1 MQKRNPGNQTAT
13 QQTRKEY
20 QRRKRL
26 ARKAKF
32 EIALEKRVKVLVK
45 EISRLNQLIKQ
56 NEAEKKQHESKV

>member
-13 QQTRKEY
+13 EQTRKEY

-32 EIALEKRVKVLVK
+32 ELALEKRVKVLVK
-45 EISRLNQLIKQ
+45 EITRLNQLIKQ
-56 NEAEKKQHESKV
+56 NELEKKANEQKV